1 MSHWSLGAELIRPGQ
16 QLPFSSAKHETCCP
30 ELHPS
35 SLPSANFSDSQ
46 SQAPSAGEHCLW
58 HLSPGAYSDPLGLTS
73 GGSSHRVTALL
84 KLPISEHTL
93 VIQPHSWAPPKQA
106 HICPVVLLYF
116 AVWHY
121 HCLELVCD
129 KFFHLP
135 ELCGRLTFPEPRT
148 QPTARYDAYRNDTH
162 YGVLPGPNLMVTKP
176 FPCVISFDSLKTS

>member
-106 HICPVVLLYF
+106 TSVLWSCYILQCGIIIALSWSVTSSSICLSSVGDSHSQSLGPS
-116 AVWHY
+116 
-121 HCLELVCD
+121 
-129 KFFHLP
+129 P
-135 ELCGRLTFPEPRT
+135 QRGMM
-148 QPTARYDAYRNDTH
+148 PTETTH
-162 YGVLPGPNLMVTKP
+162 TMVYYLAL
-176 FPCVISFDSLKTS
+176 IWW